1 MPSLPTF
8 VRPMLARPAEP
19 FDSPEHLFEVKWDG
33 MRALVFAEG
42 QSHRIVSRRGNDLTE
57 QFPEL
62 ASLAELPPG
71 TALDGELVVLR
82 AGRPEFALLATR
94 HQVRAVQRIRLL
106 ARTTPAVLVAFDL
119 LYCDYRSVM
128 HEPLVERRERLHA
141 MLEDAGQPRLVF
153 SAGLVG
159 AGRAFYR
166 QVIDRQLE
174 GVVAK
179 RLSSRYLPG
188 RRSEAWLKIKP
199 R

>member
-1 MPSLPTF
+1 
-8 VRPMLARPAEP
+8 
-19 FDSPEHLFEVKWDG
+19 
-33 MRALVFAEG
+33 
-42 QSHRIVSRRGNDLTE
+42 
-57 QFPEL
+57 
-62 ASLAELPPG
+62 
-71 TALDGELVVLR
+71 
-82 AGRPEFALLATR
+82 
-94 HQVRAVQRIRLL
+94 
-106 ARTTPAVLVAFDL
+106 
-119 LYCDYRSVM
+119 
-128 HEPLVERRERLHA
+128 